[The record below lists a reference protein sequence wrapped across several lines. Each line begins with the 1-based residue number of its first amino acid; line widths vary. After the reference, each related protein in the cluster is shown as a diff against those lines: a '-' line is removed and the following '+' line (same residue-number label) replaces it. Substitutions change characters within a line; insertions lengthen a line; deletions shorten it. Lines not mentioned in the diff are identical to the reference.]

1 MKWIVPL
8 SDVTVGEEEV
18 AAASETLRSG
28 WLTQGARV
36 KAFEDAFAGML
47 GVPHA
52 LAVTNGTAALHLAY
66 AAADLEPGDEFIVP
80 ALTFIATLN
89 AGLYCGGQ
97 PVLADSV
104 STQDLTLSPQDVER
118 KITPRTRLIVTMSYG
133 GFCPDMSAL
142 LEIARKHNVVL
153 VEDASHAPLAE
164 LDGRKIGTFG
174 LSGTFSLFSNKNMTA
189 GEGGVVVTRDDKV
202 AERVRV
208 MRSHSMTTVTW
219 DRHHGHAAEYDV
231 TGLGFNYRFDELR
244 ASVASVQLRQLEQ
257 ITQQR
262 VQAAEGLRQAIA
274 ALAIE
279 GLEIPFQNP
288 RGKPVHHLFV
298 ILLPDGTD
306 RPAFRKALADA
317 GIQTSMHYPLLHR
330 FSGTQRLFA
339 EDPEFPVVEGF
350 IDRLVTLPMGPHL
363 SPDKIELI
371 AKNIGA
377 YFGK

>member
-36 KAFEDAFAGML
+36 KAFEDAFAAML

-66 AAADLEPGDEFIVP
+66 AAASLEPGDEYIVP

-89 AGLYCGGQ
+89 AGLYCGGV
-97 PVLADSV
+97 PVLADCV
-104 STQDLTLSPQDVER
+104 STQDLTLSPEDVER

-133 GFCPDMSAL
+133 GFCPDMPAL
-142 LEIARKHNVVL
+142 LEIARKHNIDL

-189 GEGGVVVTRDDKV
+189 GEGGVVVTRDDQV
-202 AERVRV
+202 AEKVRV

-219 DRHHGHAAEYDV
+219 DRHQGHAAEYDV

-257 ITQQR
+257 ITQLR

-274 ALAIE
+274 VLDIE

-298 ILLPDGTD
+298 ILLPAGTD
-306 RPAFRKALADA
+306 RPAFRKALTEA

-330 FSGTQRLFA
+330 FSGTQPLFTR
-339 EDPEFPVVEGF
+339 DPELPVVEGF

-363 SPDKIELI
+363 SPEKIELI
-371 AKNIGA
+371 AKSIGA